1 MMSHRHILALVV
13 TDTEKYWSMY
23 NLLDECFAE
32 PVNELRRKARCVRES
47 FDAALH
53 ELRDKLSEAE
63 EKIQE
68 QGREIQELRQQRHVP
83 EAQQRA

>member
-1 MMSHRHILALVV
+1 MSHRHILALVV

-32 PVNELRRKARCVRES
+32 PVNELRRKARRVRKK
-47 FDAALH
+47 FDLALH

>member
-32 PVNELRRKARCVRES
+32 PVNVLRRNARCVRQK
-47 FDAALH
+47 FDLALH

>member
-1 MMSHRHILALVV
+1 MSHRHLLALVV

-32 PVNELRRKARCVRES
+32 PVKLLRRKARCVRES
-47 FDAALH
+47 FDLALH